1 MTTEKERELWRK
13 LVDSAIH
20 SANVETEEWLKE
32 QGMYEE
38 YLERVKEC
46 EQRQQKIANSETE
59 KVL

>member
-1 MTTEKERELWRK
+1 MTTEKERELWK
-13 LVDSAIH
+13 ELVEKVIC

-46 EQRQQKIANSETE
+46 ESSRINSETE